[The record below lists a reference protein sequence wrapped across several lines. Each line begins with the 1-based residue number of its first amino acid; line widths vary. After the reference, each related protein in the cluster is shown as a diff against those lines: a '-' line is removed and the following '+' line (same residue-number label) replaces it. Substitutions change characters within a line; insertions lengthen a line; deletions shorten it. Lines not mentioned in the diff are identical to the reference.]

1 MLLEKSNWKIK
12 LYIHNF
18 IHCTFIN
25 CIHNFIDTKES
36 GPVRPTFFG
45 SEVPQHSDKVPDID
59 CVRILQDKSIQSA
72 WSFRHLCRKYS
83 YETNNFYVQDITEI

>member
-1 MLLEKSNWKIK
+1 MLFEKSNWKK
-12 LYIHNF
+12 N
-18 IHCTFIN
+18 CTNTIT

-36 GPVRPTFFG
+36 EPVRPTFFG

-72 WSFRHLCRKYS
+72 WSFRHLCRK
-83 YETNNFYVQDITEI
+83 TFI